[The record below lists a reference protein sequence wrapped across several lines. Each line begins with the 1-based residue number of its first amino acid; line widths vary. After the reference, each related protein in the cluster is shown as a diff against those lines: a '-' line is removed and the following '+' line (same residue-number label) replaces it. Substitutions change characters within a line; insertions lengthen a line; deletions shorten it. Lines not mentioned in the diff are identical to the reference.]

1 MNSGPFWLLAV
12 VPLTVLV
19 SFVIHWLTLVGIDSA
34 ERRLPLC
41 RGAYLGLSAQ
51 LVAYAWLIA
60 LVLRPT
66 RTATLLAAGGM
77 TLSFVGDS
85 FNLQFDAVRKRVGEP
100 LFFGILAFAA
110 AQFLYIAAFLSLVP
124 PETLV
129 TDGWL
134 LPLLA
139 VLIIV
144 PAVLFRLRVYNPERP
159 VSIMRAAFSYGFIL
173 GAMAAVAVAAAMA
186 RGGSWYFVAAGAL
199 CFLLSDAVMGETT
212 MYGRHPKTEFQIP
225 WLTYL
230 AAQGLILLGLAFA

>member
-1 MNSGPFWLLAV
+1 MDSGLFWLLV
-12 VPLTVLV
+12 VFPLTVIV
-19 SFVIHWLTLVGIDSA
+19 SFVIHWLTLVGVDTA
-34 ERRLPLC
+34 EHRLPLC

-60 LVLRPT
+60 LVLRPA

-77 TLSFVGDS
+77 TLSFVGDT

-110 AQFLYIAAFLSLVP
+110 AQILYITAFLSVLPVG
-124 PETLV
+124 TLV
-129 TDGWL
+129 SPGWL

-159 VSIMRAAFSYGFIL
+159 VSIMRAAFGYGFIL
-173 GAMAAVAVAAAMA
+173 GAMAAVALAAAIA

-199 CFLLSDAVMGETT
+199 CFLLSDAIMGETT
-212 MYGRHPKTEFQIP
+212 MYGRHPRTEFQIP
-225 WLTYL
+225 WFTYL
-230 AAQGLILLGLAFA
+230 AAQGLILLGLAFS

>member
-1 MNSGPFWLLAV
+1 MDNGMFWLLAV
-12 VPLTVLV
+12 VPLTVIV
-19 SFVIHWLTLVGIDSA
+19 SFTIHWLTLVGIDSA
-34 ERRLPLC
+34 ERRLPQC

-60 LVLRPT
+60 LVLRPA

-77 TLSFVGDS
+77 TLSFVGDA

-100 LFFGILAFAA
+100 LFYGILAFAA
-110 AQFLYIAAFLSLVP
+110 AQLLYIAAFLSLVP
-124 PETLV
+124 LETLV
-129 TDGWL
+129 SSGWFI
-134 LPLLA
+134 PLLA
-139 VLIIV
+139 ALVIV

-159 VSIMRAAFSYGFIL
+159 VSIMRAAFGYGFIL
-173 GAMAAVAVAAAMA
+173 GAMAAVALAAAIA
-186 RGGSWYFVAAGAL
+186 RGGYWYLVAAGAL

-230 AAQGLILLGLAFA
+230 AAQGLILLGLALT